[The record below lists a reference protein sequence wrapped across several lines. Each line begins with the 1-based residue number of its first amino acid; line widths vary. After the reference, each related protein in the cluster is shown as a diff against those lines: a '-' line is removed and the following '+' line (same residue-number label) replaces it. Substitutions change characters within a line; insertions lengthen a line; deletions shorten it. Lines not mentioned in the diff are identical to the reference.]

1 MDNLSSGGAVG
12 SHEFMAAFNTELTPA
27 EAERL
32 FLLAEEAAEV
42 IQAVTKI
49 LRHGYESH
57 NPDRPEDG
65 TNRDQLRKEYI
76 QFAAVG
82 SQMIHEGDMP
92 KGSVKEMREAWRKK
106 LRYTHHQGEAR

>member
-1 MDNLSSGGAVG
+1 MDNVRDSGAIG
-12 SHEFMAAFNTELTPA
+12 SHEFMARFNSELTPDQ
-27 EAERL
+27 AERL

-57 NPDRPEDG
+57 NPDKPEDG
-65 TNRDQLRKEYI
+65 TNRDQLRREYI

-82 SQMIHEGDMP
+82 SQMIHEGDFA
-92 KGSVKEMREAWRKK
+92 KGSVLELRQAWRKK
-106 LRYTHHQGEAR
+106 LRYTHHQGDPR